1 MLFVISLLRRLLSD
15 SPQREFQMLTLLSS
29 HSPLGLSPAE
39 FAIVK
44 SMFFS
49 NTAKEN
55 IMAGLSLFSSSF
67 LRTSLVVSV
76 LL

>member
-44 SMFFS
+44 SVFS